1 MNASELSIHFSQSSY
16 QSRESGVNPG
26 FHFTH
31 RVQKVVHGGRDCQ
44 MLIFL
49 PVIVCIQIV
58 SCACFLLEILPAVV
72 LDQVWLQARVQ
83 HISSKY
89 QLCLPHPAPAQEKSA
104 HRPLDAQELG
114 QDQDSRLP
122 AMLATF
128 QSA

>member
-1 MNASELSIHFSQSSY
+1 
-16 QSRESGVNPG
+16 
-26 FHFTH
+26 
-31 RVQKVVHGGRDCQ
+31 

-58 SCACFLLEILPAVV
+58 SCACFLPAVV

-83 HISSKY
+83 HIYSKY
-89 QLCLPHPAPAQEKSA
+89 RLCLPHPAPVQEKSA